1 MPRRKT
7 GTRSSLA
14 KSLSKATT
22 AATPECDS
30 NSDTPD
36 GNPRMCFD
44 SVRAFHNWL
53 DENHKTCIG
62 GIWLMIP
69 KKDSGKTGPTYL
81 QALDEALCYGW
92 IDSQIRKYNDLY
104 YIQKFTPRRKRS
116 KWSKVNRSK
125 VLKLIKDGRMK
136 QSGLEQIEK
145 AKEDGRWDAAYDS
158 PSTITMPDEFQNEL
172 NKYPKA
178 KEFYDNVLTKSNRFI
193 ILSQINDAKRDETR
207 QRRINKY
214 IQMCLNNEKPK

>member
-1 MPRRKT
+1 MLSEHGEHRTVGGRSEDSVCLQAALHLSTMINNNDGIKLDAVTTTVLEKRKIMQLLLRRIFLYSSLYLNKNCFAFQNIFPTFHYHQQNQQHHHLITMPRRKT

-92 IDSQIRKYNDLY
+92 IVVSL
-104 YIQKFTPRRKRS
+104 
-116 KWSKVNRSK
+116 
-125 VLKLIKDGRMK
+125 
-136 QSGLEQIEK
+136 
-145 AKEDGRWDAAYDS
+145 
-158 PSTITMPDEFQNEL
+158 
-172 NKYPKA
+172 
-178 KEFYDNVLTKSNRFI
+178 
-193 ILSQINDAKRDETR
+193 
-207 QRRINKY
+207 
-214 IQMCLNNEKPK
+214 